1 MLSGTVVRSVLLNE
15 LYCTPLNCLWF
26 VHFCTFSPLASSI
39 SELYS
44 DMWASDG
51 DARRVGSA
59 KNVLQALVRGNQW
72 FSGDC
77 QHDAHEALRSVLD
90 LLHEELRRPVR
101 KRCYRRLL
109 VGRSRDC
116 QFIVWYSNARFSG

>member
-1 MLSGTVVRSVLLNE
+1 
-15 LYCTPLNCLWF
+15 
-26 VHFCTFSPLASSI
+26 
-39 SELYS
+39 
-44 DMWASDG
+44 MWSSDG
-51 DARRVGSA
+51 DARRAGSA

-101 KRCYRRLL
+101 MK
-109 VGRSRDC
+109 
-116 QFIVWYSNARFSG
+116 YS